1 MRRATVLVGLTL
13 AGTATVAAQAPPVR
27 VADLIGMTLFG
38 SDANN
43 GASEDLH
50 VMSPDGRRV
59 AVVVQRGNL
68 ATNTVD
74 YTLLVFATAAAG
86 SAPHADT
93 VVALAATSNDAAI
106 SQVAWLADN
115 QTVVFLGRRA
125 GELPQIYTLDVVT
138 RVLTA
143 RTHVAAG
150 VASFQMAPSGDPIVY
165 QEQGRAD
172 TSDYGTMR
180 AHGFAVD
187 PSVLPSELIGGDW
200 RAARRRAEFPHGYR
214 MVRRGRDVPLALPG
228 SALAYRAG
236 TVAL

>member
-1 MRRATVLVGLTL
+1 MRRATVLIGLVL
-13 AGTATVAAQAPPVR
+13 AGTATVAAQAPPVH
-27 VADLIGMTLFG
+27 VADLIGLTLFG

-93 VVALAATSNDAAI
+93 VVTLAAASNDAAI
-106 SQVAWLADN
+106 SQVVWLADN
-115 QTVVFLGRRA
+115 QTVVFLGQRP
-125 GELPQIYTLDVVT
+125 GELPQVYTLDVAT

-143 RTHVAAG
+143 HTHVAAG

-187 PSVLPSELIGGDW
+187 PSV
-200 RAARRRAEFPHGYR
+200 ANANTPHTS
-214 MVRRGRDVPLALPG
+214 G
-228 SALAYRAG
+228 STSR
-236 TVAL
+236 